1 MTDNELKLEE
11 TMPTLTLTPDLEA
24 EAAPAQEPVQTETAA
39 VETEEVEVEVE
50 QIEVEVDEN
59 KEGV

>member
-1 MTDNELKLEE
+1 MEAAPAE
-11 TMPTLTLTPDLEA
+11 TA